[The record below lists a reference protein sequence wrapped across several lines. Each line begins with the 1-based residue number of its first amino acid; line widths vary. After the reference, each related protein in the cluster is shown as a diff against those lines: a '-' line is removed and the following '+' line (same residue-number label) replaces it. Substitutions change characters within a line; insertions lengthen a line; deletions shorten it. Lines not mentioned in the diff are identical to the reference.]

1 MNKYMIS
8 GIGSIVTAILIT
20 SIAVYQIY
28 SKNKSGKCKKAQI
41 KCNLSSYI
49 GIVCSIVLFVV
60 GIFLVNKTD
69 SVKTNFYFQTC
80 SS

>member
-8 GIGSIVTAILIT
+8 GVGSIVAAILLI
-20 SIAVYQIY
+20 SIAVYQVY
-28 SKNKSGKCKKAQI
+28 SKNKSGKCKNAQI

-69 SVKTNFYFQTC
+69 SVGTNFYFNSC